1 MGGVLEALYEL
12 LLRAGRVDS
21 TAVKPYILV
30 FGGGCFV
37 IALLVLVLDICVFV
51 VRGRSFLGYRHG
63 FKRSILAAMLIPTAA
78 GIVGMIGLG
87 VDVIQPSRA
96 SCVTVGVAWQ
106 TLMTVLMGLPGADG
120 EEPDEDDE
128 PATGVELV

>member
-21 TAVKPYILV
+21 TAVQPYILV

-37 IALLVLVLDICVFV
+37 IALLVLVLDIYVFV
-51 VRGRSFLGYRHG
+51 VRGRSFLGYHHG
-63 FKRSILAAMLIPTAA
+63 FKRSILAGMLIPTAA

-87 VDVIQPSRA
+87 VDVIQLESSLLRNGEGSLADPDDGFDGFARRR
-96 SCVTVGVAWQ
+96 WQ
-106 TLMTVLMGLPGADG
+106 G
-120 EEPDEDDE
+120 
-128 PATGVELV
+128 TG